1 MPRRGAFDGRRVNV
15 SGPSDEQLLRRL
27 RRARGADP
35 PDRRAEIEVE
45 AQLLARYDAWLRR
58 VAAARVGPESGDEV
72 VNRTLES
79 IARRLGRDLDLP
91 KELWRIGLD
100 YLEGDIKDHWR
111 ASYGRRTR
119 ETVSLDHEAVVPER
133 GVEDETLTAEA
144 VAFREFLTGSSDP
157 DIQLLGLRLFAG
169 LSPQKIADQ
178 SKKTRGAVDTALSRA
193 IAKVR
198 EREAA
203 GVRDFGQRADR

>member
-1 MPRRGAFDGRRVNV
+1 MTVA
-15 SGPSDEQLLRRL
+15 GPSDEQLLGRL
-27 RRARGADP
+27 RRARNADP

-58 VAAARVGPESGDEV
+58 VVAARVGPEAGDEV
-72 VNRTLES
+72 VNRALES
-79 IARRLGRDLDLP
+79 IARRLRGDLDLP
-91 KELWRIGLD
+91 KELWRIALD

-111 ASYGRRTR
+111 ASYRRRKR
-119 ETVSLDHEAVVPER
+119 ETVLVDPAEGVPEPSA
-133 GVEDETLTAEA
+133 EDQTLTAEA

-169 LSPQKIADQ
+169 LSPQMIADQ
-178 SKKTRGAVDTALSRA
+178 CKKTRGAVDTALSRA

-198 EREAA
+198 EREED